1 MRPLHRLLFL
11 AVTPVFLAAQPAPS
25 PGSPPAAPAPA
36 SAQPAAPTTAELLQ
50 LGQQLFD
57 QLAPPEIK
65 AQYEFPSKQQWDEFA
80 ARLQKALEGDDLSAL
95 ADYAP
100 QARAALPALRL
111 FPDYADYADWLT
123 ARLDELEAAEQIVAP
138 KPTALPPK
146 PKPQAAP
153 SPPRPQ
159 TSSSPIE
166 NRVTERSDSSAS
178 KIENF
183 PTIPHYDLF
192 LARARTTPAPGRA
205 AALLPAL
212 RAAFIAEG
220 VPPELVWLAEAE
232 STFNP
237 SARSPVGARGLY
249 QLMPE
254 TARGL
259 GLSTFLP
266 DDRTD
271 PEKSARAAAR
281 LLRANYEKFGSWP
294 LALAAY
300 NAGAGRVTRLLEKT
314 STKTYAG
321 IAAALPAETRLYV
334 PKVCALVAVR
344 GGVSPEKIP
353 APNRG

>member
-1 MRPLHRLLFL
+1 MRPLFRLLLLHFSLTL
-11 AVTPVFLAAQPAPS
+11 APAVLVAQPAPV
-25 PGSPPAAPAPA
+25 PAPA
-36 SAQPAAPTTAELLQ
+36 TTEPALPTTDELFQ

-65 AQYEFPSKQQWDEFA
+65 AQYEFPSRQQWDEFA
-80 ARLQKALEGDDLSAL
+80 ARLQKALEGDDLAAL

-100 QARAALPALRL
+100 QARAALPALQL

-123 ARLDELEAAEQIVAP
+123 ARLDELEAAEQIVTPKPAPTVSPPAP
-138 KPTALPPK
+138 KPQPAPLPPK
-146 PKPQAAP
+146 PAA
-153 SPPRPQ
+153 SIETQNSR
-159 TSSSPIE
+159 IE
-166 NRVTERSDSSAS
+166 NSL
-178 KIENF
+178 
-183 PTIPHYDLF
+183 PHYDLF
-192 LARARTTPAPGRA
+192 LARARATPAPGRA
-205 AALLPAL
+205 AALLPVL

-237 SARSPVGARGLY
+237 GARSPVGARGLY

-271 PEKSARAAAR
+271 PKKSARAAAR

-321 IAAALPAETRLYV
+321 IASALPAETRLYV
-334 PKVCALVAVR
+334 PKVCALVATR
-344 GGVSPEKIP
+344 AGVSPEKIP

>member
-25 PGSPPAAPAPA
+25 PGSPPVAPAPA
-36 SAQPAAPTTAELLQ
+36 SAQPAAPTTDDLFQ

-65 AQYEFPSKQQWDEFA
+65 AQYEFPSRQQWDEFA
-80 ARLQKALEGDDLSAL
+80 GRLQKALEGDDLAAL
-95 ADYAP
+95 AEYAP

-111 FPDYADYADWLT
+111 FPEYADYADWLT

-146 PKPQAAP
+146 PKPQPAPLPPKPAAP
-153 SPPRPQ
+153 IETQKSR
-159 TSSSPIE
+159 IE
-166 NRVTERSDSSAS
+166 NSL
-178 KIENF
+178 
-183 PTIPHYDLF
+183 PHYDLF
-192 LARARTTPAPGRA
+192 LARARATPAPGRA
-205 AALLPAL
+205 AALLPVL

-220 VPPELVWLAEAE
+220 VPPELIWLAEAE

-237 SARSPVGARGLY
+237 RARSPAGARGLY

-321 IAAALPAETRLYV
+321 IASALPAETRLYV

-344 GGVSPEKIP
+344 VGVSPEKIP
-353 APNRG
+353 APSRG

>member
-1 MRPLHRLLFL
+1 MRSFRYLLSGAL
-11 AVTPVFLAAQPAPS
+11 VPAILAA
-25 PGSPPAAPAPA
+25 PPAATPPR
-36 SAQPAAPTTAELLQ
+36 SEPTADELFQ

-80 ARLQKALEGDDLSAL
+80 VRLQKALEGDDLAAL

-111 FPDYADYADWLT
+111 FPEYADYTDWLT

-138 KPTALPPK
+138 PAARAPARPAAPAPAPALALAPLPRPIPAPPK
-146 PKPQAAP
+146 APAA
-153 SPPRPQ
+153 S
-159 TSSSPIE
+159 
-166 NRVTERSDSSAS
+166 
-178 KIENF
+178 F
-183 PTIPHYDLF
+183 IPHYDLF
-192 LARARTTPAPGRA
+192 LARARSSTAPARA
-205 AALLPAL
+205 AALLPLL
-212 RAAFIAEG
+212 RAAFSAEG
-220 VPPELVWLAEAE
+220 IPPELVWLAEAE

-237 SARSPVGARGLY
+237 SARSPAGARGLY
-249 QLMPE
+249 QFTPE

-281 LLRANYEKFGSWP
+281 LLRAHHEKFGSWP

-314 STKTYAG
+314 SIKTYAG

-334 PKVCALVAVR
+334 PKVCALVATR
-344 GGVSPEKIP
+344 AGVAPEKIP
-353 APNRG
+353 APRRV

>member
-1 MRPLHRLLFL
+1 MRPLFRLLLLRFSLTL
-11 AVTPVFLAAQPAPS
+11 APAALVAQPAPV
-25 PGSPPAAPAPA
+25 PTPATTEPAL
-36 SAQPAAPTTAELLQ
+36 PTTDELFQ

-65 AQYEFPSKQQWDEFA
+65 AQYEFPSRQQWDEFA
-80 ARLQKALEGDDLSAL
+80 ARLQKALEGDDLAAL

-100 QARAALPALRL
+100 QARAALPALQL

-123 ARLDELEAAEQIVAP
+123 ARLDELEAAEQIVTPKPAPTVSPPAP
-138 KPTALPPK
+138 KPQPAPLPPK
-146 PKPQAAP
+146 PAA
-153 SPPRPQ
+153 S
-159 TSSSPIE
+159 IE
-166 NRVTERSDSSAS
+166 TQNS
-178 KIENF
+178 KIENSL
-183 PTIPHYDLF
+183 PHYDLF
-192 LARARTTPAPGRA
+192 LARARATPAPGRA
-205 AALLPAL
+205 AALLPVL

-237 SARSPVGARGLY
+237 GARSPVGARGLY

-334 PKVCALVAVR
+334 PKVCALVATR
-344 GGVSPEKIP
+344 AGVSPEKIP

>member
-1 MRPLHRLLFL
+1 MRSFRYFL
-11 AVTPVFLAAQPAPS
+11 SGALAPALLAAPPS
-25 PGSPPAAPAPA
+25 ATPPRPER
-36 SAQPAAPTTAELLQ
+36 TADELFQ

-80 ARLQKALEGDDLSAL
+80 VRLQKALEGDDLAAL

-111 FPDYADYADWLT
+111 FPEYADYTDWLT

-138 KPTALPPK
+138 PAARPPARPAAPAPAPLPRPIPAPPK
-146 PKPQAAP
+146 APAA
-153 SPPRPQ
+153 
-159 TSSSPIE
+159 T
-166 NRVTERSDSSAS
+166 
-178 KIENF
+178 F
-183 PTIPHYDLF
+183 IPHYDLF
-192 LARARTTPAPGRA
+192 LARARSSTAPARA
-205 AALLPAL
+205 AALLPLL
-212 RAAFIAEG
+212 RAAFSAEG
-220 VPPELVWLAEAE
+220 IPPELVWLAEAE

-237 SARSPVGARGLY
+237 SARSPAGARGLY
-249 QLMPE
+249 QLTPE

-281 LLRANYEKFGSWP
+281 LLRAHHEKFGSWP

-300 NAGAGRVTRLLEKT
+300 NSGAGRVTRLLEKT
-314 STKTYAG
+314 SIKTYAG

-334 PKVCALVAVR
+334 PKVCALVATR
-344 GGVSPEKIP
+344 AGVAPEKIP
-353 APNRG
+353 APRRV

>member
-1 MRPLHRLLFL
+1 MRPLFRLLLLRFSLTL
-11 AVTPVFLAAQPAPS
+11 APAVLVAQPAPV
-25 PGSPPAAPAPA
+25 PAPA
-36 SAQPAAPTTAELLQ
+36 TTDPALPTTEDLFQ

-65 AQYEFPSKQQWDEFA
+65 AQYEFPSRQHWDEFA
-80 ARLQKALEGDDLSAL
+80 ARLQKALEGDDLAAL

-100 QARAALPALRL
+100 QARAALPALQL

-123 ARLDELEAAEQIVAP
+123 ARLDELEAAEQIVTPKPAPTVSPPAP
-138 KPTALPPK
+138 KPQPAPLPPK
-146 PKPQAAP
+146 PSA
-153 SPPRPQ
+153 
-159 TSSSPIE
+159 PIE
-166 NRVTERSDSSAS
+166 TQKS
-178 KIENF
+178 KFENSL
-183 PTIPHYDLF
+183 PHYDLF
-192 LARARTTPAPGRA
+192 LARARATPAPGRA
-205 AALLPAL
+205 AALLPVL

-237 SARSPVGARGLY
+237 GARSPVGARGLY
-249 QLMPE
+249 RLMPE

-281 LLRANYEKFGSWP
+281 LLRANYERFGSWP

-321 IAAALPAETRLYV
+321 IASALPAETRLYV
-334 PKVCALVAVR
+334 PKVCALVATR
-344 GGVSPEKIP
+344 AGVSPEKIP

>member
-36 SAQPAAPTTAELLQ
+36 SAQPAAPTTDDLFQ

-65 AQYEFPSKQQWDEFA
+65 AQYEFPSRQQWDEFA
-80 ARLQKALEGDDLSAL
+80 GRLQKALEGDDLAAL
-95 ADYAP
+95 AEYAP

-111 FPDYADYADWLT
+111 FPEYADYADWLT
-123 ARLDELEAAEQIVAP
+123 TRLDELEAAEQIVAP

-146 PKPQAAP
+146 PKPQPAP
-153 SPPRPQ
+153 FPPKP
-159 TSSSPIE
+159 SAPIE
-166 NRVTERSDSSAS
+166 NQKS

-192 LARARTTPAPGRA
+192 LARARATPAPGRA
-205 AALLPAL
+205 AALLPVL

-220 VPPELVWLAEAE
+220 VPPELIWLAEAE

-237 SARSPVGARGLY
+237 RARSPAGARGLY

-321 IAAALPAETRLYV
+321 IASALPAETRLYV

-344 GGVSPEKIP
+344 VGVSPEKIP
-353 APNRG
+353 APSRG

>member
-1 MRPLHRLLFL
+1 MRPLFRLLLLPFSLTL
-11 AVTPVFLAAQPAPS
+11 APAVLVAQPAPV
-25 PGSPPAAPAPA
+25 PTPAAAEPAL
-36 SAQPAAPTTAELLQ
+36 PTTDELFQ

-65 AQYEFPSKQQWDEFA
+65 AQYEFPSRPQWNEFA
-80 ARLQKALEGDDLSAL
+80 ARLQKALEGDDLAAL

-100 QARAALPALRL
+100 QARAALPALQL

-138 KPTALPPK
+138 KPAPTVSPPAPKPQPAPLPPK
-146 PKPQAAP
+146 PAA
-153 SPPRPQ
+153 SIETQNSR
-159 TSSSPIE
+159 IE
-166 NRVTERSDSSAS
+166 NSL
-178 KIENF
+178 
-183 PTIPHYDLF
+183 PHYDLF
-192 LARARTTPAPGRA
+192 LARARATPAPGRA
-205 AALLPAL
+205 AALLPVL

-237 SARSPVGARGLY
+237 GARSPVGARGLY

-271 PEKSARAAAR
+271 PKKSARAAAR

-321 IAAALPAETRLYV
+321 IASALPAETRLYV
-334 PKVCALVAVR
+334 PKVCALVATR
-344 GGVSPEKIP
+344 AGVSPEKIP

>member
-1 MRPLHRLLFL
+1 MRPLFRLLLLPFSLTL
-11 AVTPVFLAAQPAPS
+11 APAVLVAQPAPV
-25 PGSPPAAPAPA
+25 PTPAAAEPAL
-36 SAQPAAPTTAELLQ
+36 PTTDELFQ

-65 AQYEFPSKQQWDEFA
+65 AQYEFPSRPQWNEFA
-80 ARLQKALEGDDLSAL
+80 ARLQKALEGDDLAAL

-100 QARAALPALRL
+100 QARAALPALQL

-138 KPTALPPK
+138 KPAPTVSPPAPKPQPAPLPPK
-146 PKPQAAP
+146 PAA
-153 SPPRPQ
+153 SIETQNSR
-159 TSSSPIE
+159 IE
-166 NRVTERSDSSAS
+166 NSL
-178 KIENF
+178 
-183 PTIPHYDLF
+183 PHYDLF
-192 LARARTTPAPGRA
+192 LARARATPAPGRA
-205 AALLPAL
+205 AALLPVL

-237 SARSPVGARGLY
+237 GARSPVGARGLY

-321 IAAALPAETRLYV
+321 IASALPAETRLYV
-334 PKVCALVAVR
+334 PKVCALVATR
-344 GGVSPEKIP
+344 AGVSPEKIP

>member
-1 MRPLHRLLFL
+1 MRSFRRFLPLLLVPAL
-11 AVTPVFLAAQPAPS
+11 LVAQT
-25 PGSPPAAPAPA
+25 PGSTAPAPA
-36 SAQPAAPTTAELLQ
+36 PQKPASTSTDELFQ

-80 ARLQKALEGDDLSAL
+80 TRLQAALESDDLRAL
-95 ADYAP
+95 AEYAP

-111 FPDYADYADWLT
+111 FPEYEDYADWLA
-123 ARLDELEAAEQIVAP
+123 ARLDELEAAEQIVAQ
-138 KPTALPPK
+138 KPPAPTPPT
-146 PKPQAAP
+146 PGP
-153 SPPRPQ
+153 SPTPGPTPTRPTIPAVPR
-159 TSSSPIE
+159 
-166 NRVTERSDSSAS
+166 AGA
-178 KIENF
+178 
-183 PTIPHYDLF
+183 TIPHYDLW
-192 LARARTTPAPGRA
+192 LARVGTHTVPARA
-205 AALLPAL
+205 AELLPRL
-212 RAAFIAEG
+212 RAAFTAEG

-237 SARSPVGARGLY
+237 TARSPVGARGLF

-254 TARGL
+254 TAKEL

-294 LALAAY
+294 LAIAAY

-321 IAAALPAETRLYV
+321 IASALPAETRLYV

-344 GGVSPEKIP
+344 GGVTPEKIP
-353 APNRG
+353 APRAE

>member
-1 MRPLHRLLFL
+1 MRSFRYFL
-11 AVTPVFLAAQPAPS
+11 STTLVPALLAA
-25 PGSPPAAPAPA
+25 PPLATPPR
-36 SAQPAAPTTAELLQ
+36 SEPTADELFQ

-80 ARLQKALEGDDLSAL
+80 VRLQKALEGDDLAVL

-111 FPDYADYADWLT
+111 FPEYADYTDWLT
-123 ARLDELEAAEQIVAP
+123 ARLDELEAAEQIFA
-138 KPTALPPK
+138 PTAARPPS
-146 PKPQAAP
+146 PLSAPAPVPVPTPRLIPAP
-153 SPPRPQ
+153 SKGP
-159 TSSSPIE
+159 
-166 NRVTERSDSSAS
+166 AAA
-178 KIENF
+178 F
-183 PTIPHYDLF
+183 IPHYDLF
-192 LARARTTPAPGRA
+192 LARTRSSTAPVRA
-205 AALLPAL
+205 AALLPLL
-212 RAAFIAEG
+212 RAAFSAEG
-220 VPPELVWLAEAE
+220 IPPELVWLAEAE

-237 SARSPVGARGLY
+237 SARSPAGARGLY
-249 QLMPE
+249 QLTSD
-254 TARGL
+254 TARRL

-266 DDRTD
+266 DERTD

-281 LLRANYEKFGSWP
+281 LLHAHYEKFGSWP

-334 PKVCALVAVR
+334 PKVCALVATR
-344 GGVSPEKIP
+344 AGVAPEKIP
-353 APNRG
+353 AARRF

>member
-1 MRPLHRLLFL
+1 MRAFRNLLAGVL
-11 AVTPVFLAAQPAPS
+11 VSALGAT
-25 PGSPPAAPAPA
+25 PPAATPPR
-36 SAQPAAPTTAELLQ
+36 PEPTADELFQ

-80 ARLQKALEGDDLSAL
+80 VRLQKALEGDDLGAL

-100 QARAALPALRL
+100 QARAALPALRF
-111 FPDYADYADWLT
+111 FPEYADYTDWLT
-123 ARLDELEAAEQIVAP
+123 ARLDEIEAAEQIVAP
-138 KPTALPPK
+138 VAARPPAPPRRASPALPPA
-146 PKPQAAP
+146 PAAA
-153 SPPRPQ
+153 
-159 TSSSPIE
+159 
-166 NRVTERSDSSAS
+166 VM
-178 KIENF
+178 
-183 PTIPHYDLF
+183 PHYDLF
-192 LARARTTPAPGRA
+192 LARARSSTAPARA
-205 AALLPAL
+205 AALLPRL
-212 RAAFIAEG
+212 RAAFMAEG
-220 VPPELVWLAEAE
+220 MPAELVWLAEAE

-237 SARSPVGARGLY
+237 AARSPAGARGLY
-249 QLMPE
+249 QLTPE

-281 LLRANYEKFGSWP
+281 LLRTHYEKFGSWP

-334 PKVCALVAVR
+334 PKVCALVATR
-344 GGVSPEKIP
+344 AGVTPEKIP
-353 APNRG
+353 APRRV

>member
-11 AVTPVFLAAQPAPS
+11 AVTPVFLAAQPAPP

-36 SAQPAAPTTAELLQ
+36 SAQPAAPTTDELLQ

-65 AQYEFPSKQQWDEFA
+65 AQYEFPSRQQWDEFA
-80 ARLQKALEGDDLSAL
+80 ARLQQALEGDDLSAL

-123 ARLDELEAAEQIVAP
+123 ARLDELEAAEQIVAQKPVAP
-138 KPTALPPK
+138 KPAPGPVAPP
-146 PKPQAAP
+146 PPTP
-153 SPPRPQ
+153 SPAPLPKKP
-159 TSSSPIE
+159 SAPIE
-166 NRVTERSDSSAS
+166 TQKS

-183 PTIPHYDLF
+183 LPHYDLF
-192 LARARTTPAPGRA
+192 LARARSSAAPGRS
-205 AALLPAL
+205 AALLPVL

-281 LLRANYEKFGSWP
+281 LLRVNYEKFGSWP

-321 IAAALPAETRLYV
+321 IASALPAETRLYV

-353 APNRG
+353 APSRG

>member
-1 MRPLHRLLFL
+1 MHPLFRLLLLTFSLTL
-11 AVTPVFLAAQPAPS
+11 APAVLVAQPAPV
-25 PGSPPAAPAPA
+25 PAPA
-36 SAQPAAPTTAELLQ
+36 TTEPALPTTDDLFQ

-65 AQYEFPSKQQWDEFA
+65 AQYEFPSRQQWDEFA
-80 ARLQKALEGDDLSAL
+80 ARLQKALEGDDLAAL
-95 ADYAP
+95 AEYAP
-100 QARAALPALRL
+100 QARAALPALQL
-111 FPDYADYADWLT
+111 FPEYADYADWLT

-138 KPTALPPK
+138 KPAPTVPPPAPKPQPAPLPPK
-146 PKPQAAP
+146 PAA
-153 SPPRPQ
+153 SIETQNSR
-159 TSSSPIE
+159 IE
-166 NRVTERSDSSAS
+166 NSL
-178 KIENF
+178 
-183 PTIPHYDLF
+183 PHYDLF
-192 LARARTTPAPGRA
+192 LARARATPAPGRA
-205 AALLPAL
+205 AALLPVL

-271 PEKSARAAAR
+271 PKKSARAAAR
-281 LLRANYEKFGSWP
+281 LLRANYERFGSWP

-300 NAGAGRVTRLLEKT
+300 NAGAGRVTRLLAKT

-321 IAAALPAETRLYV
+321 IASALPAETRLYV
-334 PKVCALVAVR
+334 PKVCALVTAR

>member
-1 MRPLHRLLFL
+1 MRSLRRFSFLVFTPALL
-11 AVTPVFLAAQPAPS
+11 V
-25 PGSPPAAPAPA
+25 
-36 SAQPAAPTTAELLQ
+36 AQPAATPPTPSPPPAQPATTATDELLQ

-65 AQYEFPSKQQWDEFA
+65 AQYEFPSKQQWDDFA
-80 ARLQKALEGDDLSAL
+80 ARLQKALESDDLRAL
-95 ADYAP
+95 AEYAP

-111 FPDYADYADWLT
+111 IPEYDDYADWLT
-123 ARLDELEAAEQIVAP
+123 ARLDELEAAEQIVAQ
-138 KPTALPPK
+138 KPTPP
-146 PKPQAAP
+146 AP
-153 SPPRPQ
+153 SPSPTPTPKPIPTPAPTPSRP
-159 TSSSPIE
+159 TSPTSPSSGA
-166 NRVTERSDSSAS
+166 D
-178 KIENF
+178 
-183 PTIPHYDLF
+183 IPHYALF
-192 LARARTTPAPGRA
+192 LSRARTALMPGRA
-205 AALLPAL
+205 AELLPRL
-212 RAAFIAEG
+212 RAAFAAEG

-237 SARSPVGARGLY
+237 VARSPVGARGLF

-254 TARGL
+254 TAKEL
-259 GLSTFLP
+259 GLSIFLP

-294 LALAAY
+294 LAIAAY

-344 GGVSPEKIP
+344 GGVSPESIP
-353 APNRG
+353 APRSG

>member
-1 MRPLHRLLFL
+1 MRPLFRLLLLRFSLTL
-11 AVTPVFLAAQPAPS
+11 APAVLVAQPAPV
-25 PGSPPAAPAPA
+25 PTPAAAEPAL
-36 SAQPAAPTTAELLQ
+36 PTTDELFQ

-65 AQYEFPSKQQWDEFA
+65 AQYEFPSRQHWDEFA
-80 ARLQKALEGDDLSAL
+80 ARLQKALEGDDLTAL

-100 QARAALPALRL
+100 QARAALPALQL

-123 ARLDELEAAEQIVAP
+123 ARLDELEAAEQIVTPKPAPTVSPPAP
-138 KPTALPPK
+138 KPQPAPLPPK
-146 PKPQAAP
+146 PAA
-153 SPPRPQ
+153 SIETQNSR
-159 TSSSPIE
+159 IE
-166 NRVTERSDSSAS
+166 NSL
-178 KIENF
+178 
-183 PTIPHYDLF
+183 PHYDLF
-192 LARARTTPAPGRA
+192 LARARATPAPGRA
-205 AALLPAL
+205 AALLPVL

-237 SARSPVGARGLY
+237 GARSPVGARGLY

-321 IAAALPAETRLYV
+321 IASALPAETRLYV
-334 PKVCALVAVR
+334 PKVCALVATR
-344 GGVSPEKIP
+344 AGVSPEKIP

>member
-1 MRPLHRLLFL
+1 VAEPAVPSTDELF
-11 AVTPVFLAAQPAPS
+11 
-25 PGSPPAAPAPA
+25 
-36 SAQPAAPTTAELLQ
+36 Q

-65 AQYEFPSKQQWDEFA
+65 AQYEFPSKQQFDEFA
-80 ARLQKALEGDDLSAL
+80 ARLQKALEGDDLRAL

-111 FPDYADYADWLT
+111 FPEYADYADWLT

-138 KPTALPPK
+138 QPAPGPVTPSPSTPAPTPRPLAPAPK
-146 PKPQAAP
+146 PPAA
-153 SPPRPQ
+153 
-159 TSSSPIE
+159 
-166 NRVTERSDSSAS
+166 SA
-178 KIENF
+178 
-183 PTIPHYDLF
+183 IPHYDLF
-192 LARARTTPAPGRA
+192 LARARTTTAPVRA
-205 AALLPAL
+205 AALLPVV
-212 RAAFIAEG
+212 RAAFVAEG
-220 VPPELVWLAEAE
+220 IPPELVWLAEAE

-249 QLMPE
+249 QLMPA
-254 TARGL
+254 TAKEL

-300 NAGAGRVTRLLEKT
+300 NAGAGRVARLLEKT

-321 IAAALPAETRLYV
+321 IASALPAETRLYV
-334 PKVCALVAVR
+334 PKVCALVAAR

-353 APNRG
+353 APRA

>member
-1 MRPLHRLLFL
+1 MRPLFRLLLLRFSLTL
-11 AVTPVFLAAQPAPS
+11 APAALVAQPAPV
-25 PGSPPAAPAPA
+25 PAPA
-36 SAQPAAPTTAELLQ
+36 TTEPAPPTTDELFQ

-65 AQYEFPSKQQWDEFA
+65 AQYEFPSRPQWDEFA
-80 ARLQKALEGDDLSAL
+80 ARLQKALEGDDLAAL

-100 QARAALPALRL
+100 QARAALPALQL

-123 ARLDELEAAEQIVAP
+123 ARLDELEAAEQIVAQKPVVP
-138 KPTALPPK
+138 KPAPGSIAPPT
-146 PKPQAAP
+146 PTP
-153 SPPRPQ
+153 SPAPLPKKP
-159 TSSSPIE
+159 SAPIE
-166 NRVTERSDSSAS
+166 TQKSR
-178 KIENF
+178 IENSL
-183 PTIPHYDLF
+183 PHYDLF
-192 LARARTTPAPGRA
+192 LARARATPAPGRA

-249 QLMPE
+249 QLMPA

-314 STKTYAG
+314 DAKTYAS
-321 IAAALPAETRLYV
+321 IASALPAETRLYV
-334 PKVCALVAVR
+334 PKVCALITTRA
-344 GGVSPEKIP
+344 GVSPEKIP

>member
-1 MRPLHRLLFL
+1 MRPLPRLLLYSFSL
-11 AVTPVFLAAQPAPS
+11 ALAPAILATQPAPA
-25 PGSPPAAPAPA
+25 PTATPPPAPT
-36 SAQPAAPTTAELLQ
+36 PAATEPALPTTDELLQ

-65 AQYEFPSKQQWDEFA
+65 VQYEFPSRQQWDEFA
-80 ARLQKALEGDDLSAL
+80 ARLQKALEGDDLAAL
-95 ADYAP
+95 AEYAP

-111 FPDYADYADWLT
+111 IPEYADYADWLT
-123 ARLDELEAAEQIVAP
+123 TRLDELEAAEQIVAP
-138 KPTALPPK
+138 KPAPGPVTPSTPLPAPRPPAPAPK
-146 PKPQAAP
+146 PPAA
-153 SPPRPQ
+153 
-159 TSSSPIE
+159 
-166 NRVTERSDSSAS
+166 SA
-178 KIENF
+178 
-183 PTIPHYDLF
+183 IPHYDLF
-192 LARARTTPAPGRA
+192 LARARSTPAPGRA
-205 AALLPAL
+205 AALLPVL
-212 RAAFIAEG
+212 RAAFVAEG
-220 VPPELVWLAEAE
+220 IPPELVWLAEAE

-237 SARSPVGARGLY
+237 TARSPVGARGLY
-249 QLMPE
+249 QLMPA
-254 TARGL
+254 TAQEL

-300 NAGAGRVTRLLEKT
+300 NAGAGRVTRLLGKT

-334 PKVCALVAVR
+334 PKVCALVTAR
-344 GGVSPEKIP
+344 AGVTPDKIP

>member
-1 MRPLHRLLFL
+1 MRPLFRRLLLPITLTL
-11 AVTPVFLAAQPAPS
+11 APALLVAQPEPVPTPAAAQPAL
-25 PGSPPAAPAPA
+25 
-36 SAQPAAPTTAELLQ
+36 PTTDELLQ

-65 AQYEFPSKQQWDEFA
+65 ARYEFPSRQQWDEFA
-80 ARLQKALEGDDLSAL
+80 ARLQQALEGDDLSAL

-123 ARLDELEAAEQIVAP
+123 ARLDELEAAEQIVAQ
-138 KPTALPPK
+138 KPVAPP
-146 PKPQAAP
+146 PPTP
-153 SPPRPQ
+153 SPAPLPKKP
-159 TSSSPIE
+159 SAPIE
-166 NRVTERSDSSAS
+166 TQKSR
-178 KIENF
+178 IENF
-183 PTIPHYDLF
+183 LPHYDLF
-192 LARARTTPAPGRA
+192 LARARSSAAPGRS
-205 AALLPAL
+205 AALLPVL

-321 IAAALPAETRLYV
+321 IASALPAETRLYV

-353 APNRG
+353 APSRG

>member
-1 MRPLHRLLFL
+1 MRPHRRLLLLSL
-11 AVTPVFLAAQPAPS
+11 APAFLAAQPAPIAT
-25 PGSPPAAPAPA
+25 PPPAATEPAPP
-36 SAQPAAPTTAELLQ
+36 SADDLFQ

-65 AQYEFPSKQQWDEFA
+65 AQYEFPSRQQWDEFA
-80 ARLQKALEGDDLSAL
+80 ARLQKALEGDDLAAL

-100 QARAALPALRL
+100 QARAALPALQL

-123 ARLDELEAAEQIVAP
+123 ARLDELEAAEQIVTPKPAPTVSPPAP
-138 KPTALPPK
+138 KPQPAPLPPK
-146 PKPQAAP
+146 PAA
-153 SPPRPQ
+153 SIETQNSR
-159 TSSSPIE
+159 IE
-166 NRVTERSDSSAS
+166 NSL
-178 KIENF
+178 
-183 PTIPHYDLF
+183 PHYDLF
-192 LARARTTPAPGRA
+192 LARARATPAPGRA
-205 AALLPAL
+205 AALLPVL

-237 SARSPVGARGLY
+237 GARSPVGARGLY

-271 PEKSARAAAR
+271 PKKSARAAAR

-321 IAAALPAETRLYV
+321 IASALPAETRLYV
-334 PKVCALVAVR
+334 PKVCALVATR
-344 GGVSPEKIP
+344 AGVSPEKIP

>member
-1 MRPLHRLLFL
+1 MRSLRRFLPLVLAPTFL
-11 AVTPVFLAAQPAPS
+11 VAQQSA
-25 PGSPPAAPAPA
+25 PAASPQKPATP
-36 SAQPAAPTTAELLQ
+36 STDDLFK

-57 QLAPPEIK
+57 QLASPEIK

-80 ARLQKALEGDDLSAL
+80 ARLQKALESDDLRAL

-111 FPDYADYADWLT
+111 FPEYADYADWLA
-123 ARLDELEAAEQIVAP
+123 ARLDELEVAEQIVAQ
-138 KPTALPPK
+138 KPTAPTPTT
-146 PKPQAAP
+146 PTPSPTPSAPTRPSAP
-153 SPPRPQ
+153 SVPHAG
-159 TSSSPIE
+159 
-166 NRVTERSDSSAS
+166 SA
-178 KIENF
+178 
-183 PTIPHYDLF
+183 IPHYDLW
-192 LARARTTPAPGRA
+192 LARVGAHTVPVRA
-205 AALLPAL
+205 AELLPRL
-212 RAAFIAEG
+212 RAAFVAEG

-237 SARSPVGARGLY
+237 SARSPVGARGLF
-249 QLMPE
+249 QLMPD
-254 TARGL
+254 TAKEL

-281 LLRANYEKFGSWP
+281 ILRANYEKFGSWP
-294 LALAAY
+294 LAIAAY
-300 NAGAGRVTRLLEKT
+300 NAGAGRISRLLEKT

-344 GGVSPEKIP
+344 DGVSPEKIP

>member
-1 MRPLHRLLFL
+1 MRSFRYFLSGALAPALL
-11 AVTPVFLAAQPAPS
+11 AVPPSATPPRPER
-25 PGSPPAAPAPA
+25 
-36 SAQPAAPTTAELLQ
+36 TADELFQ

-80 ARLQKALEGDDLSAL
+80 VRLQKALEGDDLAVL

-100 QARAALPALRL
+100 QARAALTALRL
-111 FPDYADYADWLT
+111 FPEYADYTDWLT

-138 KPTALPPK
+138 PAARPPARPSAPAPAPLPRPIPAPPK
-146 PKPQAAP
+146 APAA
-153 SPPRPQ
+153 S
-159 TSSSPIE
+159 
-166 NRVTERSDSSAS
+166 
-178 KIENF
+178 F
-183 PTIPHYDLF
+183 IPHYDLF
-192 LARARTTPAPGRA
+192 LARARSSTAPARA
-205 AALLPAL
+205 AALLPLL
-212 RAAFIAEG
+212 RAAFSAEG
-220 VPPELVWLAEAE
+220 IPPELVWLAEAE

-237 SARSPVGARGLY
+237 SARSPAGARGLY
-249 QLMPE
+249 QLTPE

-281 LLRANYEKFGSWP
+281 LLRAHHEKFGSWP

-334 PKVCALVAVR
+334 PKVCALVATR
-344 GGVSPEKIP
+344 AGVAPEKIP
-353 APNRG
+353 APRRV

>member
-1 MRPLHRLLFL
+1 MRPFRRLSLFVL
-11 AVTPVFLAAQPAPS
+11 MPALLV
-25 PGSPPAAPAPA
+25 
-36 SAQPAAPTTAELLQ
+36 AQPAATPRPSSTPPPAQPTTPSTDDLFQ
-50 LGQQLFD
+50 LGQELFD
-57 QLAPPEIK
+57 QFAPPEIK
-65 AQYEFPSKQQWDEFA
+65 AQYAFPSKQQWDEFA
-80 ARLQKALEGDDLSAL
+80 ARLQKALEGDDLRAL
-95 ADYAP
+95 AEYAP
-100 QARAALPALRL
+100 QARAALPALQL

-138 KPTALPPK
+138 KRSPTVPSPASRPQPAPTAPLPQK
-146 PKPQAAP
+146 PSAP
-153 SPPRPQ
+153 
-159 TSSSPIE
+159 TE
-166 NRVTERSDSSAS
+166 NRKS
-178 KIENF
+178 KIENSL
-183 PTIPHYDLF
+183 THYDLF
-192 LARARTTPAPGRA
+192 LARARTTTAPGRA
-205 AALLPAL
+205 AALLPRL
-212 RAAFIAEG
+212 RAAFVAEG

-237 SARSPVGARGLY
+237 SARSPVGARGLF
-249 QLMPE
+249 QLMPD
-254 TARGL
+254 TAKEL
-259 GLSTFLP
+259 GLSTYLP

-281 LLRANYEKFGSWP
+281 LLRAHYEKFGSWP
-294 LALAAY
+294 LAIAAY

>member
-1 MRPLHRLLFL
+1 MRPHRRLLLLSL
-11 AVTPVFLAAQPAPS
+11 APAFLAAQPAPIAT
-25 PGSPPAAPAPA
+25 PPPAATEPAPP
-36 SAQPAAPTTAELLQ
+36 SADDLFQ

-65 AQYEFPSKQQWDEFA
+65 AQYEFPSRQQWDEFA

-95 ADYAP
+95 AEYAP
-100 QARAALPALRL
+100 QARAALPALQL
-111 FPDYADYADWLT
+111 FPEYADYVDWLT
-123 ARLDELEAAEQIVAP
+123 ARLDELEAAEQIVAQKPIAP
-138 KPTALPPK
+138 KPAPGPIAPQPPT
-146 PKPQAAP
+146 P
-153 SPPRPQ
+153 SPAPLPKKP
-159 TSSSPIE
+159 SAPIE
-166 NRVTERSDSSAS
+166 TQKSR
-178 KIENF
+178 IENSV
-183 PTIPHYDLF
+183 PHFDLF

-205 AALLPAL
+205 AALLPVL

-237 SARSPVGARGLY
+237 NARSPVGARGLY

-254 TARGL
+254 TARDL

-271 PEKSARAAAR
+271 PAKSARAAAR

-294 LALAAY
+294 LAIAAY
-300 NAGAGRVTRLLEKT
+300 NAGAGRISRLLEKT

-321 IAAALPAETRLYV
+321 IASALPAETRLYV